1 MSLLL
6 LTIYI
11 KKIAGKTAT
20 GENGRLLAGRTVSAR
35 YGPAGGSMGGL
46 SGQGSPHGTGGPG
59 QPASAA
65 VSDVWRRGW
74 ACHSRSAPELRGPQ
88 LARTGASKCS
98 RRVLE
103 LVNGL
108 AVRNL
113 ERGRRFSQPC
123 LPQAEWRS
131 TVTSARRPAPP
142 SPGLSA
148 RCARHLRA
156 PRIRR
161 ARRARACVARA
172 RVFCVG
178 DASPGRGIPISL
190 CCCRPSLNP
199 SRLELNRSA
208 REQAGRL

>member
-1 MSLLL
+1 VSLLL

-103 LVNGL
+103 LVDGL

-113 ERGRRFSQPC
+113 ERWRRFSQPC

-148 RCARHLRA
+148 RCARHLRVNPPSASVA
-156 PRIRR
+156 PL
-161 ARRARACVARA
+161 
-172 RVFCVG
+172 
-178 DASPGRGIPISL
+178 ST
-190 CCCRPSLNP
+190 
-199 SRLELNRSA
+199 RLVPN
-208 REQAGRL
+208 